1 MIVGLGMAFVTI
13 SPWVP
18 PSDRVAGGPQSFWR
32 EIPLTSIL
40 DILIVAFLIYQL
52 LLLVRGT
59 RASQML
65 LGIALI
71 VLLYYAARWWKLQT
85 LHGLLTTLLPL
96 PYFVLAL
103 IVIFQAE
110 IRRGLARLGRNPF
123 LPRFT
128 RLSRD
133 FSYDDIL
140 LAVSLFSSQKTGAL
154 IVLERDVGLR
164 TYVDS
169 GIGLDA
175 QLSYDLLVTIFCPET
190 PLHDG
195 GIIIQKDKVAAAACF
210 LPLSVNP
217 LLSTQVGSRHRAAI
231 GITEES
237 DAVAVVVSEQTGE
250 VSLAVG
256 GTIEQKV
263 SLERLRV
270 RLSELLG
277 TPISPSVLPTTSL
290 TEQGPPAPGGEE
302 APEIAGHH
310 PEAPPERN
318 SQTRSSAAKQ

>member
-1 MIVGLGMAFVTI
+1 MIVNLGMAFVTI
-13 SPWVP
+13 SASVP
-18 PSDRVAGGPQSFWR
+18 SSDGVTGGPGGFWR
-32 EIPLTSIL
+32 EISLTSIL
-40 DILIVAFLIYQL
+40 DILIVAFLIYHL

-85 LHGLLTTLLPL
+85 LHWLLTTLLP
-96 PYFVLAL
+96 YFVFAL

-175 QLSYDLLVTIFCPET
+175 QLSYDLLVTIFRPET

-195 GIIIQKDKVAAAACF
+195 GVIIQKDKVAAAACF

-237 DAVAVVVSEQTGE
+237 DAVAVVVSEQTGA
-250 VSLAVG
+250 VSLAAAG
-256 GTIEQKV
+256 AIELNI

-270 RLSELLG
+270 RLGELLG

-290 TEQGPPAPGGEE
+290 TEQEPPVPGGEG
-302 APEIAGHH
+302 APGIADDHS
-310 PEAPPERN
+310 EAPPERN
-318 SQTRSSAAKQ
+318 SQTRSSAAKP

>member
-1 MIVGLGMAFVTI
+1 MIVNLGMAFVTI
-13 SPWVP
+13 RASVP
-18 PSDRVAGGPQSFWR
+18 SSDGVTGGPQGFWR
-32 EIPLTSIL
+32 EISLTSIL

-65 LGIALI
+65 FGIALI
-71 VLLYYAARWWKLQT
+71 VLLYYAAVQWKLQT
-85 LHGLLTTLLPL
+85 LHWLLTKMSPILV
-96 PYFVLAL
+96 FAL

-123 LPRFT
+123 LSRFA

-175 QLSYDLLVTIFCPET
+175 QLSYDLLVTIFRPET

-250 VSLAVG
+250 ISLAAG
-256 GTIEQKV
+256 GTIEQNV

-270 RLSELLG
+270 RLGELMG
-277 TPISPSVLPTTSL
+277 TPISPSVLPTTNL
-290 TEQGPPAPGGEE
+290 TEQEPPAPGGEG
-302 APEIAGHH
+302 APGIAVDH

-318 SQTRSSAAKQ
+318 SQTRSPAAKP